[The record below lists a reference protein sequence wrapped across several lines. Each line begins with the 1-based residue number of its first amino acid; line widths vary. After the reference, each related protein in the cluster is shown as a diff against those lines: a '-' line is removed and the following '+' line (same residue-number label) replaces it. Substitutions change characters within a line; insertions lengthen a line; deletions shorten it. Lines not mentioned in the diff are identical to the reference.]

1 MSKTHRATR
10 ALALCAFAALLLA
23 PLPASTINGDDVFL
37 LTTSVA
43 PNVILL
49 FDNSDSMAQI
59 EWHPA
64 FDQSVVPTGCAD
76 FADATQYDAGPDLAN
91 QETHCGNTR
100 NLYDPTDAKTPTVL
114 WWGRYL
120 NWYFSDAADA
130 YATEIETAEV
140 ADLGCNKT
148 SEYPDKF
155 RRTRGQAAKETMLTV
170 LCIAEPL
177 DVRFGLANFRD
188 REDGPPE
195 DANGGYVG
203 VELDRSNPSHA
214 SELES
219 HIKNTVMG
227 TDSPLAEAL
236 FQVYTYFMPRV
247 LTDMPKGAD
256 GILSFPRYQYAKDG
270 DWEALSTKWTADPM
284 EYPCQKTYVVV
295 VTDGTPD
302 RDDFDLELTLDEA
315 TGFASFPSLIGD
327 YHDEGGDGV
336 ADAELPGNP
345 EETSWYLDDIA
356 KYMQDNDFRPDA
368 DFPDDQV
375 IDVYTVG
382 FASDATTNSFLQM
395 TADVGNGI
403 FFEAK
408 DGEALA
414 LALLAALNDIIEK
427 SRSFTAATVPSAR
440 TADGG
445 AFFNSFFLPSG
456 SSAFW
461 QGHLRAWTIDAAG
474 DILDANGDCAV
485 LDPDPGECNSGV
497 FKPICVAGPAP
508 DCAVPFWDA
517 GEEIPAQASRE
528 LKVSLRVSGTPTLL
542 DFDDSLLAADLT
554 IATFATPPA
563 PAPNSALYPVHGS
576 SALNAEGLADEVVYY
591 ARGCHFGT
599 GVSSADVAT
608 PTACVERPWLLGD
621 IFHSNPIVI
630 THPRQ
635 FILEPSYR
643 AFGQAYEDR
652 SRVILAGTNAG
663 WLEAFHAGDY
673 DTDTDK
679 YDAGSGTERFGF
691 MPWQLR
697 KTIKQQPIDF
707 PTSRTH
713 YVDGALQAADVW
725 IHPTPTTSAKA
736 ANGAEWRTILVGG
749 LRGGGSQYFALDLTN
764 PDGITGPH
772 GSVLPYPGYQ
782 WEFPDEND
790 SGGDLARMGETW
802 GTPVIT
808 KVRLEV
814 VDDKGPGNRGY
825 ERWVAI
831 VTAGYHPESDP
842 NPTEVTG
849 LASASYVDDASEG
862 RAIYMLD
869 IKTGEVLAQKTFT
882 GNSSDCPNADD
893 VDSEK
898 NMCFAFVASPS
909 VLDLNFDG
917 FADVVYAVDMGGQVF
932 KWVISALGEDRVN
945 DGSGLRTQPS
955 WPFRRFFKAPTASF
969 GGDSYYKNLFFPP
982 AASMIGGQLWLG
994 FGSGERLHIG
1004 YPGDGDADDPDAD
1017 DENNRFWVMTDLD
1030 PFESAGLAE
1039 LDEGDLT
1046 DVTGNEAAAT
1056 FSTRGYY
1063 FKVPDGEKFV
1073 TNVEIFVGDI
1083 IAASFTPAT
1092 GSDVCTARG
1101 DAKLYAFNVRNG
1113 EGQFKDD
1120 SDDPTRGLAIGT
1132 GLPTDPKISIGVGGT
1147 DTRIIIEKSGAD
1159 FESEAGKDV
1168 DVGGRLLY
1176 WRER

>member
-1 MSKTHRATR
+1 MRKTHRATR
-10 ALALCAFAALLLA
+10 VLALSAFAALVLA
-23 PLPASTINGDDVFL
+23 PLPAATINGDDVFL

-64 FDQSVVPTGCAD
+64 FDQSVVPAGCAEFD
-76 FADATQYDAGPDLAN
+76 DATQYDASTFAN
-91 QETHCGNTR
+91 EETHCGNTR
-100 NLYDPTDAKTPTVL
+100 KLWDPSDAKNPDAF

-120 NWYFSDAADA
+120 NWYFSDAADP
-130 YATEIETAEV
+130 YASEIETATV
-140 ADLGCNKT
+140 AELGCNKT
-148 SEYPDKF
+148 SEYPDKY
-155 RRTRGQAAKETMLTV
+155 RRTRGQAARETLLTV

-177 DVRFGLANFRD
+177 DVRFGLANFRAPD
-188 REDGPPE
+188 PLAGG
-195 DANGGYVG
+195 DANGGYVA
-203 VELDRSNPSHA
+203 VPLDRANPSHA
-214 SELES
+214 AELES
-219 HIKNTVMG
+219 HLKNVLMG
-227 TDSPLAEAL
+227 TSAPLSEAL
-236 FQVYTYFMPRV
+236 FQVYTYFMSRDATQLPAGV
-247 LTDMPKGAD
+247 DVGVKFPLYDYTKSGTLAVVASQMTD
-256 GILSFPRYQYAKDG
+256 
-270 DWEALSTKWTADPM
+270 DPM
-284 EYPCQKTYVVV
+284 EVACQKSYVVI
-295 VTDGTPD
+295 VTDGASTH
-302 RDDFDLELTLDEA
+302 DDFDQEVPLTTA
-315 TGFASFPSLIGD
+315 KGFSNFGPLIGD
-327 YHDEGGDGV
+327 YHDEGADGV
-336 ADAELPGNP
+336 ADAELAAPDEG
-345 EETSWYLDDIA
+345 SWYLDDIA
-356 KYMQDNDFRPDA
+356 KYMQDNDFRPEA
-368 DFPDDQV
+368 SFPDDQV

-382 FASDATTNSFLQM
+382 LAADQATNDFLEM
-395 TADVGNGI
+395 TAEVGNGL
-403 FFEAK
+403 FFDAK

-474 DILDANGDCAV
+474 DILDANGDCA
-485 LDPDPGECNSGV
+485 LFDPDPGECNSGV
-497 FKPICVAGPAP
+497 FKPICVTGPSP

-517 GEEIPAQASRE
+517 GEEIPAQTSRK
-528 LKVSLRVSGTPTLL
+528 LKVSLLVSGTPTLL
-542 DFDDSLLAADLT
+542 DFDDALLAADLD
-554 IATFATPPA
+554 IAPFTTPPA

-576 SALNAEGLADEVVYY
+576 TALNAEGLADEVVAY

-599 GVSSADVAT
+599 GVNPSADVAT
-608 PTACVERPWLLGD
+608 PVDCVERPWLLGD

-630 THPRQ
+630 AHPRQ
-635 FILEPSYR
+635 FILEPSYQSF
-643 AFGQAYEDR
+643 AQSYEDR
-652 SRVILAGTNAG
+652 DRVIFAGTNAG

-673 DTDTDK
+673 DTSTDK
-679 YDAGSGTERFGF
+679 YDAGTGTELFGF
-691 MPWQLR
+691 MPWQVR
-697 KTIKQQPIDF
+697 RTIKQQPIDF
-707 PTSRTH
+707 PTARTH
-713 YVDGALQAADVW
+713 YVDGALQAADW
-725 IHPTPTTSAKA
+725 WRHPLPTSSAKA
-736 ANGAEWRTILVGG
+736 AVDWRTALVGG
-749 LRGGGSQYFALDLTN
+749 LRGGGSQYYALDVTD
-764 PDGITGPH
+764 PDDA
-772 GSVLPYPGYQ
+772 SNYPSLM

-790 SGGDLARMGETW
+790 SGGDLAYMGETW

-808 KVRLEV
+808 KVRVEV
-814 VDDKGPGNRGY
+814 VDDQGPGNRGY

-849 LASASYVDDASEG
+849 LALPSYVDDATEG
-862 RAIYMLD
+862 RAIYILD
-869 IKTGEVLAQKTFT
+869 IKTGKVLAQKRFT
-882 GNSSDCPNADD
+882 GNSTDCPNADD
-893 VDSEK
+893 ADPEK
-898 NMCFAFVASPS
+898 NMCFSFVASPA

-917 FADVVYAVDMGGQVF
+917 FADVIYAVDMGGQVF

-955 WPFRRFFKAPTASF
+955 WPFRRFFKAPTTSF
-969 GGDSYYKNLFFPP
+969 GGDTYYKNLFFPP
-982 AASMIGGQLWLG
+982 AATLIGGQLWLA

-1004 YPGDGDADDPDAD
+1004 YLGDGSADDPDAD

-1030 PFESAGLAE
+1030 PFESGSLAE

-1046 DVTGNEAAAT
+1046 DVTGNEGAAT

-1083 IAASFTPAT
+1083 IAASFTPAS
-1092 GSDVCTARG
+1092 GSNVCTARG

-1113 EGQFKDD
+1113 EGQFRDD